1 MSQLKLLYPHHLTV
15 GAGYVLTLGTCPVC
29 GRIVRASSANKVGG
43 VCRYEGSQFDRA
55 GNLVWDARHV
65 GVERAVRRR
74 RILDLYVHYPNG
86 LPGGT
91 TPPTMMKPMTFKEL
105 KKLLTP
111 GLKLSLVRNITGK
124 QLGARIFLRII
135 EKTVLVFGQPSGT
148 ESHAQTKDV
157 ELFRTV
163 NGFGMLDDKKRVLA
177 EYEFL
182 SSQNES

>member
-1 MSQLKLLYPHHLTV
+1 
-15 GAGYVLTLGTCPVC
+15 
-29 GRIVRASSANKVGG
+29 
-43 VCRYEGSQFDRA
+43 
-55 GNLVWDARHV
+55 
-65 GVERAVRRR
+65 
-74 RILDLYVHYPNG
+74 
-86 LPGGT
+86 
-91 TPPTMMKPMTFKEL
+91 MMKPMTFKEL